1 MLRIKTEN
9 GGSRSDPTEQDLA
22 DLLGHLSAPDNRFLV
37 YEHTSDANSY
47 IQTYLRPEGDYRLE
61 YREGGATSHYRTVGE
76 NCDSILRAFAGWA
89 RETGTWR
96 EEFTWEHAYP
106 VPDRIPI
113 AREPD
118 YRTALIGGYDAGLF
132 LAGFCRVTY
141 LHMFDREG
149 RHQGSHLAP
158 AEQALGKDAPTDA
171 LMDHLRHTID
181 ALPGREL
188 RDIAVHPF
196 SIERDGVVW
205 GLIDESESY
214 GFPHVELRPDLLG
227 FNPPWD
233 GRYDT

>member
-22 DLLGHLSAPDNRFLV
+22 DLLGDLHAPDNRFLV
-37 YEHTSDANSY
+37 YEHTGDANSY

-76 NCDSILRAFAGWA
+76 TADSILRAFTGWA
-89 RETGTWR
+89 RESGTWR
-96 EEFTWEHAYP
+96 AEFTWEHAYP
-106 VPDRIPI
+106 VPDRVPI
-113 AREPD
+113 LHEPAS
-118 YRTALIGGYDAGLF
+118 RTALIGEYDDGLF
-132 LAGFCRVTY
+132 LAGFSRVTY
-141 LHMFDREG
+141 LHMFDHEG
-149 RHQGSHLAP
+149 RHLGSHLAP
-158 AEQALGKDAPTDA
+158 AEQSVGKGAAVDA
-171 LMDHLRHTID
+171 LMKHLQHMVD

-188 RDIAVHPF
+188 RDIAVRPF
-196 SIERDGVVW
+196 QIERDGVVW
-205 GLIDESESY
+205 GLIDESDNY